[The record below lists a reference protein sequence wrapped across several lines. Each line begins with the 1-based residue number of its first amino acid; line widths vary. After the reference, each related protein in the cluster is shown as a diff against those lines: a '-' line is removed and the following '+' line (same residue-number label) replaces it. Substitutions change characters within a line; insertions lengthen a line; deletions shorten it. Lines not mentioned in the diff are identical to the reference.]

1 MKAFILRHKISTGLL
16 GALLL
21 FVSFALAYLN
31 WMFEENG
38 VTKVDSVAHHVG
50 AKRVF
55 AAFAH
60 PDDEQLVTGVLY
72 RASAD
77 AAILTAAVTATKGEA
92 GTPLPQISRLSDLGA
107 IRKAEALKNTWALGV
122 DHHEVLDFP
131 DGGLQSIPL
140 TKLTSAIR
148 ERMLRYKPGLV
159 VTFWPES
166 GFSGHAD
173 HKKVGLATETL
184 IRDLLA
190 TPVDGYAGPSHI
202 AYMLAPTRMMS
213 RFAGDVGR
221 SVVANQPLANIAQ
234 DGEAWAKIRGWE
246 IHASQADYVQHA
258 YGLPPWLIHRLFD
271 KEYYYLIETK
281 DIPARIN
288 SNAGPIKT
296 VTSP

>member
-1 MKAFILRHKISTGLL
+1 MKTFILRHKISTGLVA
-16 GALLL
+16 ALLL
-21 FVSFALAYLN
+21 LVIAVLAYLN

-38 VTKVDSVAHHVG
+38 VTEVDSVPHHVG
-50 AKRVF
+50 AKSIF

-77 AAILTAAVTATKGEA
+77 PAILTAAVTATKGEA
-92 GTPLPQISRLSDLGA
+92 GTPLPQVSRLSDLGTV
-107 IRKAEALKNTWALGV
+107 RKAEALKNTWALGV

-131 DGGLQSIPL
+131 DGGLEGTPL
-140 TKLTSAIR
+140 TSLTSALR
-148 ERMLRYKPGLV
+148 ERMLQYKPNLV
-159 VTFWPES
+159 ITFWPKS

-173 HKKVGLATETL
+173 HKRIGLATETV

-190 TPVDGYAGPSHI
+190 NPVGGYAGPSHI

-221 SVVANQPLANIAQ
+221 NVVANQPRANIAQ
-234 DGEAWAKIRGWE
+234 NGEAWAKIRGWE

-258 YGLPPWLIHRLFD
+258 YGLPAWLIHRLFD
-271 KEYYYLIETK
+271 KEFYYLIEAK
-281 DIPARIN
+281 DIPAR
-288 SNAGPIKT
+288 
-296 VTSP
+296 